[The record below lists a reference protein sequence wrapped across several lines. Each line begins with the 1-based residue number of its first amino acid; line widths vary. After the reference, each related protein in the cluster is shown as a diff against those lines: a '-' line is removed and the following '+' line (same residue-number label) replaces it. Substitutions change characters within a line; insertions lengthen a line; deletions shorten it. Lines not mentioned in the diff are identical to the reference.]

1 MKTRMTE
8 MLQIKYPIMNA
19 GMSYIAVPELVAAV
33 SNAGGLGLLATG
45 NLSPEKTRESI
56 RKIRELTDKP
66 FGCNLTLLFSHGQE
80 NAKVALEEKVP
91 VINWSLGRA
100 VDIIKTAHNYGGRV
114 LGTVT
119 RVKHALGAQKD
130 GADGLIVTGF
140 EAAAHGEEVASLVLI
155 PRIASAVKIPVI
167 AAGGFSTGRGL
178 VAALAL
184 GAEGVSMG
192 TRFALTKES
201 PLHKAAAE
209 ACLNADID
217 GTFVSEKIDGML
229 SRWLKTETC
238 LARAKE
244 HTSPISALKAAM
256 KIKRTLGLS
265 WPQVIQ
271 AIRSNA
277 RPVLLARLA
286 TGLAEMEAIIIGGDL
301 KKACLPI
308 GQTVGLID
316 SIITA
321 REVIESVMKEAEETV
336 KALKG

>member
-1 MKTRMTE
+1 M
-8 MLQIKYPIMNA
+8 
-19 GMSYIAVPELVAAV
+19 
-33 SNAGGLGLLATG
+33 ATG

-66 FGCNLTLLFSHGQE
+66 FGCNATLIFSHGQE
-80 NAKVALEEKVP
+80 NAKVALEERVP

-100 VDIIKTAHNYGGRV
+100 VDIIKAVHAYGGKV

-119 RVKHALGAQKD
+119 RVRHALGAQKD

-140 EAAAHGEEVASLVLI
+140 EAGAHGEEVASLVLI
-155 PRIASAVKIPVI
+155 PRIAGAVKIPVI

-178 VAALAL
+178 AAALAL

-201 PLHKAAAE
+201 PLHKAVVE
-209 ACLNADID
+209 ACLEADVD
-217 GTFVSEKIDGML
+217 DTFVTGKIDGML

-244 HTSPISALKAAM
+244 RTSPVSAVKAAM
-256 KIKRTLGLS
+256 KIKRQLGLS

-277 RPVLLARLA
+277 RPVLLARMA
-286 TGLAEMEAIIIGGDL
+286 TGLAEMESVMVGGDL
-301 KKACLPI
+301 KKGCMPI

-316 SIITA
+316 SIVTV
-321 REVIESVMKEAEETV
+321 REAIESVMKEAEETV
-336 KALKG
+336 KALNNG